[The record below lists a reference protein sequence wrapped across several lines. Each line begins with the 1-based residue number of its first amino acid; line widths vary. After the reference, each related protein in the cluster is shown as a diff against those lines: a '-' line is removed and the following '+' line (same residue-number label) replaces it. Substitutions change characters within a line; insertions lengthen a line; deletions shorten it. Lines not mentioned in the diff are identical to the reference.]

1 MKRAG
6 DRGIVLVVVLLLL
19 VVIGITASSAMRS
32 AITQEKVVNNLRL
45 EFSAQTQA
53 EYALRFCEAQLL
65 KASGAR
71 VTELQGVESLPGRA
85 MAELQWEQ
93 SSSWTA
99 PTGGSP
105 TWAFFQ
111 LAAADV
117 QSNGA
122 QRPMCLVERLSMGG
136 AGETAWV
143 VTARGF
149 SPGYQAGASTGSNAG
164 STVWLQSF
172 LYFD

>member
-19 VVIGITASSAMRS
+19 VVIGLTASSAMRS

-65 KASGAR
+65 KGSGDR
-71 VTELQGVESLPGRA
+71 VAQLQGADNLPERTLA
-85 MAELQWEQ
+85 TLQWKQ
-93 SSSWTA
+93 SSAWAT
-99 PTGGSP
+99 PGSMP
-105 TWAFFQ
+105 TWAFYQ
-111 LAAADV
+111 LDAADIEANV
-117 QSNGA
+117 APPPS
-122 QRPMCLVERLSMGG
+122 CLVERLSMGG
-136 AGETAWV
+136 VGEKTFV

-149 SPGYQAGASTGSNAG
+149 SPGYQAGSTTAPSAG

-172 LYFD
+172 LYFE